1 MRCDDTLPCNTE
13 SQLHT
18 IAHDMMMHKYTTAAN
33 NNGKYNRFVGKYICR
48 YVMVSVSNSDMDK

>member
-1 MRCDDTLPCNTE
+1 
-13 SQLHT
+13 
-18 IAHDMMMHKYTTAAN
+18 MMHKYTTAAN